1 MKTLEPQVGG
11 DGHGDPDAIPE
22 TDEELQVVRKKLDQI
37 ARGDSPILS
46 FSKQQIGLLNKFV
59 NPPDKGD
66 DFIRI
71 VQICDFL
78 DEDEANRELEA
89 FYEAVRLGMSTSYNV
104 AHALS
109 RASINRKGAHKNS
122 RVASILDALSHQKL
136 TSNVPR
142 SKDAS
147 TNARSPIA

>member
-1 MKTLEPQVGG
+1 MEDATVLGN
-11 DGHGDPDAIPE
+11 GHDPEAPE
-22 TDEELQVVRKKLDQI
+22 SSESNEELGIIRKKLNDFK
-37 ARGDSPILS
+37 RGDAPILS

-59 NPPDKGD
+59 NPPEQSD
-66 DFIRI
+66 DFVRI

-78 DEDEANRELEA
+78 DEDERNRELEA
-89 FYEAVRLGMSTSYNV
+89 YYEAVRLGMSTSYNV

-109 RASINRKGAHKNS
+109 CASINRKGAHRNS

-142 SKDAS
+142 GN
-147 TNARSPIA
+147 NANTSGKSSPIA